1 MVIFMDEYSRKSRG
15 VKACDRDLLIAFE
28 DAVVMFRNQ
37 GSREEAE
44 QADDDEG
51 ECDPVEARVD
61 RYAEHGSEQWQGSA
75 HDGFVDGIGEEQH
88 QQQGSDGAEE
98 EHFAPQ
104 RYARVSD
111 QRADEFEC
119 FSSVKEDVAAF
130 RVRE

>member
-1 MVIFMDEYSRKSRG
+1 MVIFMAEYSRKSRG
-15 VKACDRDLLIAFE
+15 VKACDRNLLIAFK
-28 DAVVMFRNQ
+28 DAVVMFRDQ
-37 GSREEAE
+37 GSREEAQ

-61 RYAEHGSEQWQGSA
+61 RYAEHGSE
-75 HDGFVDGIGEEQH
+75 

-119 FSSVKEDVAAF
+119 FYPMKKDVAAF
-130 RVRE
+130 RV